1 VPEPAEVGVDQH
13 LARVLDDLYK
23 EGRAHDGPLAGRLL
37 RLRNM
42 TSEAAQLISLLIRVQ
57 RAGSVLG
64 SGTSYG

>member
-1 VPEPAEVGVDQH
+1 MPEPAEVGVDQH

-23 EGRAHDGPLAGRLL
+23 EGRADDGPLADRLL

-42 TSEAAQLISLLIRVQ
+42 TPEAAQLISLLIRVQ

-64 SGTSYG
+64 IGTSYG